1 MKVSDILQNG
11 TVSNEGIKYL
21 EGFEETINEYK
32 NEIKRLKEINNSIDD
47 AFGVIYDTKVEAYDY
62 RYSSL
67 YNKVSHQVEYLTK
80 KEFTD
85 KLYSLQKHNIETIET
100 EINELN
106 SKIEVFNSTPWYK
119 RILKKI
125 SK

>member
-47 AFGVIYDTKVEAYDY
+47 AFGVIYDTKVDG
-62 RYSSL
+62 YSSS